1 MVGGRVGVV
10 SILGILAVVFFCMG
24 DYINYMSSC
33 ESMGVSKEDAL
44 EMIIKPI
51 RGARNGKNIRKR

>member
-1 MVGGRVGVV
+1 MVLFTMGH
-10 SILGILAVVFFCMG
+10 LAN
-24 DYINYMSSC
+24 YIGSC